1 MSRLLVRAGWR
12 YFRARPWQLGLSLL
26 GVALGVAVVI
36 AVELANQSA
45 ARAFT
50 LSSQA
55 LTGEATHQV
64 HAGPSG
70 LSVDWYVELRREHG
84 LRDLAPVVEGTV
96 ESPLAPGRSL
106 RLLGVDPLAEGGM
119 RPALDALR
127 GGDGLGGLLADPSA
141 IWLLAEDLDRLGL
154 GVGDSLPIEVHGE
167 ERQLSIAGAL
177 TPYRALD
184 REGLR
189 DVLIM
194 DIAAAQELLGRG
206 DRLDRVDLRV
216 DDAGALSGI
225 QSLLPAD
232 AQLLPA
238 DQRQATLQDMT
249 SAFRINLTA
258 FSLLALLVGAFL
270 IYNTMSFSVVQ
281 RRTLLGQLRA
291 IGSTRRD
298 ILRLVLTE
306 AALIGFAG
314 TVIGLLLGIA
324 LAQVMLDLVSRT
336 INDLYFVLSVRSVSV
351 SPVMLGTALLLGPV
365 VSMLAAAVPAVEA
378 TRIPPRAVLSASEA
392 EGVTRARMPRQ
403 QAAGLCLLAAS
414 GLVLLLPTSGLMPA
428 FLALF
433 LLILGAA
440 LLVPTLIALLMRP
453 LAIVCGVV
461 FGLPGRM
468 AARGVRAGLSRTGIA
483 AAALTVAVSAII
495 GVGAMVDSFRSTFG
509 DWLERTLQSDL
520 YVSVPGDRHL
530 EPELAA
536 ELRQLDEVAQSTSAL
551 ETRVADGDQRY
562 QLRVFDL
569 EASVER
575 AFGVL
580 QQGSDELDGWAS
592 GDGVLVTEPFAN
604 RHGLSPDQRLKLKTP
619 EGERAFPVL
628 AVVQDYGSSEGAVI
642 MARSLYERLWDDGR
656 IGSVGLRRAEGV
668 SAKSLEAAVRAT
680 VGDRQAVRLRSGETL
695 RELSLQVFDRT
706 FTITHV
712 LRLLATLVAVV
723 GILSALTALALERA
737 REHAVLR
744 AVGLTPAQLWR
755 LVTLQNGLIGLTA
768 GLLALP
774 LGVAMSAI
782 LTQVI
787 NQRAFGWSLSL
798 HVAPGL
804 LLEAVLLALAAGL
817 LAGLYPAW
825 RASRQSPAVALREE
839 AL

>member
-26 GVALGVAVVI
+26 GVALGVAVVV

-45 ARAFT
+45 ARAFS
-50 LSSQA
+50 LSSEA

-70 LSVDWYVELRREHG
+70 LSVDWYVSLRREHG
-84 LRDLAPVVEGTV
+84 LRDLAPVIEGAVET
-96 ESPLAPGRSL
+96 PLDPGRSL
-106 RLLGVDPLAEGGM
+106 RLLGIDPLTEGAM
-119 RPALDALR
+119 RPALDALS
-127 GGDGLGGLLADPSA
+127 GGDGLGGLLADPRA
-141 IWLLAEDLDRLGL
+141 VWLLATDLDRLGL
-154 GVGDSLPIEVHGE
+154 GVGDSLPIQVHGE
-167 ERQLSIAGAL
+167 EPELRVAGAL
-177 TPYRALD
+177 SPSRALD

-216 DDAGALSGI
+216 DDAQGLAHI
-225 QSLLPAD
+225 ESLLPAD

-238 DQRQATLQDMT
+238 DQRHATLQDMT
-249 SAFRINLTA
+249 RAFRINLTA

-281 RRTLLGQLRA
+281 RRPLLGQLRA
-291 IGSTRRD
+291 IGSTRGE

-306 AALIGFAG
+306 AALIGLAG
-314 TVIGLLLGIA
+314 TLFGLALGIA
-324 LAQVMLDLVSRT
+324 LAQLMLDLVSRT
-336 INDLYFVLSVRSVSV
+336 INDLYFVLSVRSVSI
-351 SPVMLGTALLLGPV
+351 SPLMVIGALLLGPL
-365 VSMLAAAVPAVEA
+365 VSVLAAAVPAVEA
-378 TRIPPRAVLSASEA
+378 TRIPPRALLSVSEG
-392 EGVTRARMPRQ
+392 EGATRARLPRQ
-403 QAAGLCLLAAS
+403 LFA
-414 GLVLLLPTSGLMPA
+414 GLVLLVVSGVVLMLPTAGLMPA
-428 FLALF
+428 FVSLF

-453 LAIVCGVV
+453 LAVACGAV

-495 GVGAMVDSFRSTFG
+495 GVGAMVDSFRATFA
-509 DWLERTLQSDL
+509 DWLDLTLQSDL

-530 EPELAA
+530 DPGLAA
-536 ELRQLDEVAQSTSAL
+536 ELRRLEQVSESSSAL
-551 ETRVADGDQRY
+551 ETRVADDEHRY

-569 EASVER
+569 QVPVER
-575 AFGVL
+575 VFAVL
-580 QQGSDELDGWAS
+580 QQGSNDLDAWAA
-592 GDGVLVTEPFAN
+592 GEGVLITEPFAN
-604 RHGLSPDQRLKLKTP
+604 RYGVEPDQRISLQTP
-619 EGERAFPVL
+619 QGERPFPVL
-628 AVVQDYGSSEGAVI
+628 AVVQDYGSSEGALI
-642 MARSLYERLWDDGR
+642 MARSLYERLWDDDR
-656 IGSVGLRRAEGV
+656 VGSVGLRRADGV
-668 SAKSLEAAVRAT
+668 SAEQLEAAVRAA
-680 VGDRQAVRLRSGETL
+680 VGDRQAVRLRSGEGL

-723 GILSALTALALERA
+723 GILSALTALGLERA

-755 LVTLQNGLIGLTA
+755 LVTLQNGLIGLSA

-774 LGVAMSAI
+774 LGVVMSAI

-787 NQRAFGWSLSL
+787 NQRAFGWSLQL
-798 HVAPGL
+798 QVAPGL

-825 RASRQSPAVALREE
+825 RASRQPPAVALREE
-839 AL
+839 AG